1 MRLYVY
7 SELNLVFNIGNRYV
21 RLFIKKLVMKLLLGF
36 IKI

>member
-21 RLFIKKLVMKLLLGF
+21 RLFVMKLLLGF
-36 IKI
+36 IKIL